1 MLNDAAHLRRKYLQS
16 MPPTCH
22 LQAAAGDCAPA
33 APSYDLLGVGVSI
46 LNIPDAVRRILAS
59 VQSGRKAYICVT
71 GMHGIMEARD
81 DWRMQKILNDA
92 FLCTPDGMPAVWIGK
107 AKGHTNIER
116 VYGPDLMLALMEAT
130 RKMAVRH
137 FFYGGADGVAD
148 DLSQKMEARFPGVQ
162 IAGTYCPP
170 FRPLNESEKEDL
182 REKITASNADILWVG
197 LSTPKQERF
206 MAEFLPRIPVK
217 VMLGVGAAFDFHTG
231 RAKQAPR
238 WMQHAGLEWF
248 FRLITEPRRLWKR
261 YLLQVPRFALLVGMD
276 RLGLVSHSSD
286 IPEMPK
292 LFGLTRFSPS
302 VLMGSVLVFAILCL
316 TSLITAKDIP
326 SIFGLCGLSI
336 VPLLSFAVGN
346 VILLASL
353 EEERLDRCGPIGALL
368 VFLETGALALVV
380 PFATT
385 WLLLTRGMKEA
396 FPIAW
401 MGGCISSGSMLAFF
415 VFFAAVALLGKLLGA
430 K

>member
-1 MLNDAAHLRRKYLQS
+1 
-16 MPPTCH
+16 MPHTCH
-22 LQAAAGDCAPA
+22 LQEAAGDFADPAPT
-33 APSYDLLGVGVSI
+33 YDLLGVGISI
-46 LNIPDAVRRILAS
+46 LKISDAVQRILTA
-59 VQSGRKAYICVT
+59 VHLGQKGYICVT

-92 FLCTPDGMPAVWIGK
+92 FLCTPDGMPTVWLGK
-107 AKGHTNIER
+107 AKGHGEVDR
-116 VYGPDLMLALMEAT
+116 VYGPDLMLAVMEAT
-130 RKMAVRH
+130 RNKPARH

-170 FRPLNESEKEDL
+170 FRPLSESEKEDL
-182 REKITASNADILWVG
+182 RKKVTASDADILWVG

-206 MAEFLPRIPVK
+206 MAEFLPLLPVK

-238 WMQHAGLEWF
+238 WMQKAGLEWF

-261 YLLQVPRFALLVGMD
+261 YLVQVPRFALLVGLD

-292 LFGLTRFSPS
+292 LFGLARFSPS
-302 VLMGSVLVFAILCL
+302 MLMGSVLVLAVLCL
-316 TSLITAKDIP
+316 TSLITAKDIT
-326 SIFGLCGLSI
+326 SIFGLCGLCM

-346 VILLASL
+346 VILFASL
-353 EEERLDRCGPIGALL
+353 EEGRLDRCGPIGALL
-368 VFLETGALALVV
+368 VFLATGALALAV

-385 WLLLTRGMKEA
+385 WLLLTSGLKAA
-396 FPIAW
+396 FHIAW
-401 MGGCISSGSMLAFF
+401 IGCSISSGSVLALF
-415 VFFAAVALLGKLLGA
+415 VFIAAVALLGKLPGA